1 MKLAEALILR
11 ADCQKRMEQLRSR
24 LTRSAKVQEGEEPPE
39 NPQALI
45 SELDAGVQELEDLIK
60 KINKTNSLTTLEERV
75 TLSDA
80 LAKRDAL
87 ALKRSIY
94 NSIVDEAAVRQDRY
108 SRSEVKFF
116 STIDVSELQTQM
128 DRMSRQYRELDTKIQ
143 QANWNTELID

>member
-39 NPQALI
+39 NPRALM
-45 SELDAGVQELEDLIK
+45 SEIDAGVQELEDLIK
-60 KINKTNSLTTLEERV
+60 KINKTNSLTILEDGV
-75 TLSDA
+75 NLSDA

-87 ALKRSIY
+87 ALKRGIY
-94 NSIVDEAAVRQDRY
+94 ASALRQDRY
-108 SRSEVKFF
+108 TRSEVKFF
-116 STIDVSELQTQM
+116 STIDVGEVQTQM

>member
-11 ADCQKRMEQLRSR
+11 ADCQKRMEQLRDR
-24 LTRSAKVQEGEEPPE
+24 LTISAKIQEGEEPPE

-45 SELDAGVQELEDLIK
+45 SEVDGGVQELEDLIK
-60 KINKTNSLTTLEERV
+60 KINKTNSLTTLEDGV
-75 TLSDA
+75 SLSDA

-87 ALKRSIY
+87 ALKRGIY
-94 NSIVDEAAVRQDRY
+94 KSLVDESAVRQDRY

-116 STIDVSELQTQM
+116 STINIGEVQTLM

>member
-11 ADCQKRMEQLRSR
+11 ADCQKRMEQLRAR
-24 LTRSAKVQEGEEPPE
+24 LVRSGKVQEGESPPE

-45 SELDAGVQELEDLIK
+45 AELDAGVAELENLIK
-60 KINKTNSLTTLEERV
+60 RINKTNSQTNMEDGL

-87 ALKRSIY
+87 ALKRGIY
-94 NSIVDEAAVRQDRY
+94 NSLVDEAAVRQDRY

-116 STIDVSELQTQM
+116 STIDVGEVQAQM

>member
-11 ADCQKRMEQLRSR
+11 ADCQKRMEQLRAR
-24 LTRSAKVQEGEEPPE
+24 LIRSAKIQEGEEPPE
-39 NPQALI
+39 NPQALM
-45 SELDAGVQELEDLIK
+45 SEVDAGVQELEDLIK
-60 KINKTNSLTTLEERV
+60 KINKTNSLTTLEDGV

-87 ALKRSIY
+87 ALKRGIY
-94 NSIVDEAAVRQDRY
+94 NSIVDATAVRQDRY

-116 STIDVSELQTQM
+116 STIDVSELQTQI

>member
-11 ADCQKRMEQLRSR
+11 ADCQKRMEQLRAR

-60 KINKTNSLTTLEERV
+60 KINNTNSLTTLEDGV

-87 ALKRSIY
+87 ALKRGIY
-94 NSIVDEAAVRQDRY
+94 KSLVDATALRQDRY
-108 SRSEVKFF
+108 TRSEVKFF
-116 STIDVSELQTQM
+116 STIDVGEVQTQM
-128 DRMSRQYRELDTKIQ
+128 DRISRQYRELDTKIQ
-143 QANWNTELID
+143 QANWNTEFID

>member
-11 ADCQKRMEQLRSR
+11 ADCQKRMEQLRAR
-24 LTRSAKVQEGEEPPE
+24 LVRSAKIQEGETPPE

-45 SELDAGVQELEDLIK
+45 AELDAGAIELEDLIK
-60 KINKTNSLTTLEERV
+60 KINKTNSQTILEDGV

-80 LAKRDAL
+80 LAQRDAL
-87 ALKRSIY
+87 GLKRSIY
-94 NSIVDEAAVRQDRY
+94 NSLVDATAVRQDRY

-116 STIDVSELQTQM
+116 STIDVGEVQAQI